1 MKTSDSSSRESSRR
15 RSAAM
20 AGLLVV
26 GLVAGVGSSSMWA
39 ERARSTKTRVAM
51 DDRTIAHVLNRI
63 GYGPAPGQ
71 VQELREMGLE
81 AYIEQQLHPER
92 MPDVGLR
99 DRLASLSTLE
109 MSSGAIAQQFYQPLL
124 DMRQQ
129 FQKARAAEQARM
141 QAANLP
147 ETPAAMPG
155 MVPPTDTVPPPTAN
169 APTASRA
176 PVLVSP
182 NAAMPQPPAPGSDDD
197 LQARL
202 DAGTRQA
209 FQEARR
215 KNRLVMDELAEQK
228 LLRAVYSDRQLEAVL
243 TDFWF
248 NHFNVFAGKGPTQ
261 VYLTEYERDVIRP
274 HVLGKFRDL
283 LGATAH
289 SPAMLFYLDNWQSVD
304 PDAAERLRADQERR
318 REVQARRRA
327 AIAANV
333 GQPRWPDGRRPAAR
347 VGTPDG
353 SMPVAMP
360 GAGAQVGGA
369 PARSAGQ
376 SGQAMPARVPASASA
391 SAAAT
396 ASGATSGQPAAQAA
410 PAKPKPRPAGL
421 NENYGRELLELH
433 TLGVDGGYTQ
443 QDVIDVARCFTGWT
457 IRQPREG
464 GGFMF
469 DERKHAQGPKRVLG
483 HRIDRGGQQDGEAV
497 LDLLATHPATAT
509 FIATKLVR
517 RFVSDTPPKAL
528 VERVAATFRKTDGDL
543 RAVMRSLLTSPEFLS
558 ADAQRAKV
566 KTPFEFVASALRTTG
581 AQLQDADAVV
591 RTVASMGMPLYMSQ
605 PPTGYADRA
614 DAWVNTGALLT
625 RMNFA
630 LALVGNKVKGVQ
642 VDLAA
647 LAGSPIAE
655 GPLGAPAGTSVG
667 SPSGSAAGAA
677 AGRTAS
683 ATARAARASSAATPP
698 AAASGAPTAD
708 AGGTRM
714 DVETARARI
723 VAALLGGTVSPATR
737 ATIEKGTAVPQVAA
751 LTLGS
756 PEFQR
761 R

>member
-1 MKTSDSSSRESSRR
+1 MKTSDSSSREWSRR

-20 AGLLVV
+20 AWLFVV
-26 GLVAGVGSSSMWA
+26 ALVAGVGSSSMWA
-39 ERARSTKTRVAM
+39 ERAKRTQTRVAV
-51 DDRTIAHVLNRI
+51 DDQTIVHVLNRI

-71 VQELREMGLE
+71 VQELREMGLQ

-92 MPDVGLR
+92 LPDVGLR

-141 QAANLP
+141 QAANVP
-147 ETPAAMPG
+147 ETPTAMPG

-318 REVQARRRA
+318 REIQARRRA
-327 AIAANV
+327 AIAANG
-333 GQPRWPDGRRPAAR
+333 GQPRWPDARRPAAR
-347 VGTPDG
+347 AGTPDG
-353 SMPVAMP
+353 SRTD
-360 GAGAQVGGA
+360 GGAQVSGA
-369 PARSAGQ
+369 PAGSAGQ
-376 SGQAMPARVPASASA
+376 SAQATPARVPGSASASA
-391 SAAAT
+391 SASTSASPSASAS
-396 ASGATSGQPAAQAA
+396 ASGSAAGQPAAQAT

-483 HRIDRGGQQDGEAV
+483 HRIDRGGEQDGEAV

-558 ADAQRAKV
+558 ADARRAKV

-630 LALVGNKVKGVQ
+630 LALVGNKVRGVQ
-642 VDLAA
+642 MDLAA
-647 LAGSPIAE
+647 LAGSPLAG
-655 GPLGAPAGTSVG
+655 GPLGAPAATSVG
-667 SPSGSAAGAA
+667 SPSGS
-677 AGRTAS
+677 TAN
-683 ATARAARASSAATPP
+683 A
-698 AAASGAPTAD
+698 
-708 AGGTRM
+708 

-723 VAALLGGTVSPATR
+723 VAALLGGTVSSATR